1 MQISKSRKYKFLNKI
16 IIFNLFVSDLYLGVI
31 KMNFNGECIKEY
43 ENIIKNTSLQ
53 RGYQEFL
60 KFFRY
65 LKIYLEKE
73 MPEYKF
79 TGNIVEN
86 NMDYSYFQ
94 FSNETLKSK
103 GLKIVV
109 VFVHKTC
116 NYEVWL
122 SGINRNVQIKYHK
135 ELIDS
140 DNKYTLTTDPTRLD
154 YILKHIIISDCD
166 YSNIDRLLNEIKS
179 ETLNFIEDIQ
189 SLV

>member
-1 MQISKSRKYKFLNKI
+1 
-16 IIFNLFVSDLYLGVI
+16 
-31 KMNFNGECIKEY
+31 MNFNSKYLKEY
-43 ENIIKNTSLQ
+43 ENIMKSTNLQ
-53 RGYQEFL
+53 RDYQEFI

-73 MPEYKF
+73 MQKYKF

-94 FSNETLKSK
+94 FSDETLKSK
-103 GLKIVV
+103 GLKIVI

-122 SGINRNVQIKYHK
+122 SGINRNVQVKYHK
-135 ELIDS
+135 ELMDS
-140 DNKYTLTTDPTRLD
+140 DNKYTLTSDPTRLD
-154 YILKHIIISDCD
+154 YILKHIIISNSD
-166 YSNIDRLLNEIKS
+166 YSNIDSLLNEIKS

>member
-1 MQISKSRKYKFLNKI
+1 MNVNGKYL
-16 IIFNLFVSDLYLGVI
+16 
-31 KMNFNGECIKEY
+31 KEY
-43 ENIIKNTSLQ
+43 ENIMKSTNLQ
-53 RGYQEFL
+53 RDYQEFI

-103 GLKIVV
+103 GLKIVI

-122 SGINRNVQIKYHK
+122 SGINRKVQVQYHK
-135 ELIDS
+135 ELLNS
-140 DNKYTLTTDPTRLD
+140 YSKYTITSDPTRLD

-166 YSNIDRLLNEIKS
+166 YSNIDRLIHEIKS
-179 ETLNFIEDIQ
+179 ETLNFIEDVQ